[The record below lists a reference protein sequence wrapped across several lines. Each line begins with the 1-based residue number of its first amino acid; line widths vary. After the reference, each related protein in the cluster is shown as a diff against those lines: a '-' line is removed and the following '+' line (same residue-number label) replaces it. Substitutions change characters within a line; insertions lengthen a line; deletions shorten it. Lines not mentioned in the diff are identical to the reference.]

1 MNQPTD
7 SNQSGDTQDQAQA
20 DEQAQQAINKAGHI
34 DPALLAY
41 ADDTQAAFL
50 LKAPRRARV
59 LLWVVVIFMVTAG
72 GWAWQAP
79 LEQVTRGHGK
89 VIPSSQRQVVQN
101 LEGGIVKAILIRE
114 GDTVQAN
121 QPLMQIDDTRFR
133 SDAQERGQDLAG
145 LTADALR
152 LQALLQSVTTQKMSP
167 QTLARA
173 WQTSVTVRPAAL
185 VFPDTFPDQHSALV
199 QRQQD
204 EFRDSLASLDNQ
216 LSVIGQQ
223 IQQKARELDQTKAR
237 LSNQRHS
244 YALANEEYT
253 ITKPLADEGVVP
265 RVELLKL
272 KRQVNDARR
281 DVTASKMQ
289 IPALQA
295 AIQEAIYKR
304 LDIALNFRAETQ
316 AELNET
322 ADKLDA
328 LRQTH
333 IGLQDKVSRTVVT
346 SPVNGTVQKLHINT
360 IGGVIQPGMDLI
372 DIVPSEDALIV
383 EAKIAP
389 KDIGFLRPGLKA
401 IVKFTAYDFTQY
413 GGLPGT
419 LEHIS
424 ADTSVDEEGN
434 SFYHVRIRTDQP
446 HFTDANGNPL
456 PIIPGMTASADVITG
471 HQTVLQYLLNPV
483 LRVRQTALRE

>member
-1 MNQPTD
+1 M
-7 SNQSGDTQDQAQA
+7 
-20 DEQAQQAINKAGHI
+20 
-34 DPALLAY
+34 LAY

-50 LKAPRRARV
+50 LHAPRRARA
-59 LLWVVVIFMVTAG
+59 LLWVVLAFIVIAII
-72 GWAWQAP
+72 WAWQAP
-79 LEQVTRGHGK
+79 LEQVTRGQGK

-101 LEGGIVKAILIRE
+101 LEGGIVKAILIAE

-121 QPLMQIDDTRFR
+121 QPLLHIDDTRFR
-133 SDAQERGQDLAG
+133 SDAQERRQDLAG
-145 LTADALR
+145 LEADAIR
-152 LQALLQSVTTQKMSP
+152 LQALLNSVTTVAPKTMTA
-167 QTLARA
+167 QTLARS
-173 WQTSVTVRPAAL
+173 WSRSVTVRTTPL
-185 VFPDTFPDQHSALV
+185 DFPDALAEQHSALV
-199 QRQQD
+199 QRQRE
-204 EFRDSLASLDNQ
+204 EFRDSLASVENQ
-216 LSVIGQQ
+216 LSVIAQQ
-223 IQQKARELDQTKAR
+223 IKQKVRELEQAKAR

-244 YALANEEYT
+244 FALANEEYT

-281 DVTASKMQ
+281 DMTASQLQ
-289 IPALQA
+289 IPELQA

-316 AELNET
+316 AELNDT

-328 LRQTH
+328 LRQSQV
-333 IGLQDKVSRTVVT
+333 GLQDKVSRTIVT
-346 SPVNGTVQKLHINT
+346 SPVTGKVQKLHINT

-372 DIVPSEDALIV
+372 DIVPTEDALLV

-413 GGLPGT
+413 GGLTGT

-424 ADTSVDEEGN
+424 PDTWVDEEGN
-434 SFYHVRIRTDQP
+434 SFYHVRIRTDAP
-446 HFTDANGNPL
+446 HFTDPQGERL

-483 LRVRQTALRE
+483 LRARQTALRE